1 MSIYA
6 LQEINHLTGPV
17 PVFEREPVAR
27 VERVAVGEELLG
39 VVLLR
44 DGEGDP
50 GLADD
55 LGGRGRVPPVAGR
68 NDTAVRRGVGGEEV
82 QEDLEEKN
90 KVFMGNCV
98 SIYLF
103 TRR

>member
-6 LQEINHLTGPV
+6 LREINHLASPV
-17 PVFEREPVAR
+17 PVYEREPVAG

-55 LGGRGRVPPVAGR
+55 LGGRGRIPPVAGR
-68 NDTAVRRGVGGEEV
+68 NYAAVGRGVGGEEV
-82 QEDLEEKN
+82 QEDLEEEK
-90 KVFMGNCV
+90 
-98 SIYLF
+98 
-103 TRR
+103 